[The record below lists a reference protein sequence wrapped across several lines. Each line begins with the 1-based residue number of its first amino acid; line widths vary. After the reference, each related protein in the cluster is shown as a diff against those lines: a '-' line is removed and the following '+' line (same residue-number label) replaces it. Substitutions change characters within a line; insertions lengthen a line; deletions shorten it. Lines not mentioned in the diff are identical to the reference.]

1 MHTTRY
7 RWFGIFLLAAG
18 LSGCGSMRSYDSELQ
33 QTVAKAASGNLDHS
47 LAELEKNNPKD
58 KDLLYYLEKG
68 ELLRLKGDYPRSQ
81 SAWGDADGFVRQ
93 WEEEA
98 KYNAE
103 KLLAGLGSVL
113 INDKMTRYDGLDY
126 EKVMLSTRAALN
138 HVASGDWQAARVEIK
153 KTHERE
159 AIIAELRA
167 KEIARIEKDAK
178 QREVKTEF
186 KDLKG
191 YPVET
196 LNDPAVTA
204 LKNSY
209 QSAFSHYLAGF
220 VYEALDEPSLA
231 APGYRSAIE
240 LNPGIALLEDGL
252 KSLESRPQARNPT
265 LTDTLIVVESG
276 MVPARQSESITLP
289 VPLGSG
295 QFGIIP
301 ISFPVIRPDKSAA
314 APHSLVLDGTRSV
327 ALATVTDLDLMARR
341 ALKDEMPGIMLRGS
355 IRAIAK
361 GIAQKKAQDSGQG
374 AGKLIG
380 SLYSLASLVTESADE
395 RGWRTLP
402 RRIMAARLTLPSGPH
417 SAEIATPAGVKR
429 ITFEVSGKQAIIPLR
444 LMGNEVFAMRPLASL
459 PAAVAAAPV
468 QPVLTPPATTQPA
481 PADDEAELSL
491 WEHARSGGT
500 AADFTAYLEK
510 HPDGH
515 YAAQAKTALASMA
528 PPEPSVTEAAT
539 ATPEAQAEPAPATRA
554 LAVPVASAT
563 EPIAPP
569 QQASAAERAEAQYQN
584 AEALARQG
592 QAAEAEAA
600 YRQALALYREA
611 GEQKDAYAQGMVGYL
626 YRVGKGTAKN
636 PAEAT
641 KWFRLAAEQGSAT
654 AQVNLAF
661 MLERGLGMEKNL
673 GEAVA
678 WYRKAAAQGDGD
690 AQKELQRLGVP
701 QP

>member
-1 MHTTRY
+1 MYTNPC
-7 RWFGIFLLAAG
+7 RWFCIVLLALWLA
-18 LSGCGSMRSYDSELQ
+18 GCGSMRSYDSELQ

-47 LAELEKNNPKD
+47 LAELEKNNPKE

-68 ELLRLKGDYPRSQ
+68 ELLRLKGDYPHSQ

-113 INDKMTRYDGLDY
+113 INDKMTRYDGQDY

-138 HVASGDWQAARVEIK
+138 HVAIGDWQAARVEIK

-178 QREVKTEF
+178 QREVKTEY

-240 LNPGIALLEDGL
+240 LNPGIPLLEDGL
-252 KSLESRPQARNPT
+252 KSLDSRPLARDPT

-295 QFGIIP
+295 QIGIIP
-301 ISFPVIRPDKSAA
+301 ISFPVIRPDKSATG
-314 APHSLVLDGTRSV
+314 PNGIVLDGTRRV

-341 ALKDEMPGIMLRGS
+341 ALKDEMPGIILRGS

-374 AGKLIG
+374 AGKLLG

-402 RRIMAARLTLPSGPH
+402 RRIMVARLTLPSGIH
-417 SAEIATPAGVKR
+417 SAEIATPAGSKR
-429 ITFEVSGKQAIIPLR
+429 VTFEVSGRQAVIPMR
-444 LMGNEVFAMRPLASL
+444 LMGNEVFVMRPLASL
-459 PAAVAAAPV
+459 PAAVAAAAP
-468 QPVLTPPATTQPA
+468 PPAPA
-481 PADDEAELSL
+481 PQSAVADDEAELSL
-491 WEHARSGGT
+491 WEHVRSSGT
-500 AADFTAYLEK
+500 PADFSAYLEK
-510 HPDGH
+510 YPDGH
-515 YAAQAKTALASMA
+515 YAAQAKTALASIA
-528 PPEPSVTEAAT
+528 PPAPDTPAAVATTPEPQPEATPAT
-539 ATPEAQAEPAPATRA
+539 AMATRA
-554 LAVPVASAT
+554 IAAPA
-563 EPIAPP
+563 APP
-569 QQASAAERAEAQYQN
+569 QEASAAERAEVFYKDG
-584 AEALARQG
+584 EALAQQG
-592 QAAEAEAA
+592 KSAEAEAA
-600 YRQALALYREA
+600 YRQALALFREA
-611 GEQKDAYAQGMVGYL
+611 GEQKDAYALGMVGYL

-636 PAEAT
+636 PAEAS

-661 MLERGLGMEKNL
+661 MLERGMGVEKNL
-673 GEAVA
+673 DEAVA
-678 WYRKAAAQGDGD
+678 WYRKAAAQGDED
-690 AQKELQRLGVP
+690 ARKELLRLGVP
-701 QP
+701 